1 LKLWIKHGR
10 SAIAVL
16 FLASCS
22 HCSSDKSTGPPS
34 ATGPVA
40 SIAVSAGASS
50 SMFIGASITL
60 TASAHNAAGAPL
72 TGQTFAWSSSNPLVA
87 SVSATGVV
95 TGVSAGVAS
104 ISAAVDTIAGQTT
117 VIVSASAAQ
126 LSCSGVT
133 PLSLNVGD
141 VHPLTGLERSSLC
154 IGGGAGTEYALIAFN
169 SSLDTGATASTVA
182 LTATSTVAA
191 VNAPTPQVLAGSA
204 PFAAQRVRRDVG
216 FEMRMRAMERREL
229 NPRFAAARAWFANRS
244 RQGSSRRGIS
254 AILNVPDNAP
264 VGTLVSLNG
273 NATSA
278 CSAPQARGARITAIS
293 SHAIV
298 VVDTLAPANG
308 FTTAEYQNFAAT
320 FDTLMY
326 PIDTLNFGVP
336 TDIDNNGHVVL
347 FFSPIVNQLSSNLS
361 GSYVGGFFFSRDL
374 FPLTTTVVGSDTLS
388 GCAGSNLG
396 EMFYLPVVDAAQQY
410 NRFFPDTVT
419 VRIQLL
425 STIVH
430 EFQHLINAG
439 RHLYVNTT
447 SNSLEESWLDET
459 EAMLAQELL
468 YYHVSGFAPKQKLT
482 YATISTGANSN
493 GTQLAITNADLIG
506 NLQDVSVYIQTT
518 ESSTPFNNTENI
530 QTLGA
535 GWQFMRYM
543 LDHTS
548 GGAQSTYSR
557 AIDNGLVPGFANL
570 SNVFSMS
577 LPTLAAAYQSW
588 AIAQYVD
595 GTGLTSNPAY
605 SNPSWNFRSV
615 LEGVFNQSE
624 YQLVTR
630 PLLPASPVSVP
641 LRGGGASYMRFR
653 VNPGVTAQIVPTGN
667 AVASTAVTYALV
679 RTF

>member
-1 LKLWIKHGR
+1 MKRGYSLIASLLVALCGGCHG
-10 SAIAVL
+10 
-16 FLASCS
+16 
-22 HCSSDKSTGPPS
+22 DKSTGPPS

-40 SIAVSAGASS
+40 SISVSAGGSS
-50 SMFIGASITL
+50 SVFIGASITL
-60 TASAHNAAGAPL
+60 TAAARNSTGATL
-72 TGQTFAWSSSNPLVA
+72 TGQTFALSSSNPMVA
-87 SVSATGVV
+87 SVSSSGVV

-104 ISAAVDTIAGQTT
+104 ISAGIDTIVGQTT

-133 PLSLNVGD
+133 PLALNVGD
-141 VHPLTGLERSSLC
+141 VHQLTGLERSSLC
-154 IGGGAGTEYALIAFN
+154 IGGGAGSEYALIAFN
-169 SSLDTGATASTVA
+169 ASLDTSTTASTVA
-182 LTATSTVAA
+182 LTATGTVSAI
-191 VNAPTPQVLAGSA
+191 NPPTPQVIAGGS
-204 PFAAQRVRRDVG
+204 PVAAQRARRDVG

-229 NPRFAAARAWFANRS
+229 NPRFTAARAWYANRS
-244 RQGSSRRGIS
+244 RENNGRKGIS
-254 AILNVPDNAP
+254 AILNVPNNAT
-264 VGTLVSLNG
+264 VGTVVSLNG

-278 CSAPQARGARITAIS
+278 CSAPQPRAARITAIS
-293 SHAIV
+293 NHAIII
-298 VVDTLAPANG
+298 VDTLAPANG
-308 FTTAEYQNFAAT
+308 FTAADYQNFAAT
-320 FDTLMY
+320 FDTLIY

-347 FFSPIVNQLSSNLS
+347 FFSPIVNALSSNSS

-396 EMFYLPVVDAAQQY
+396 EMFYLPVVDPDSVY

-419 VRIQLL
+419 VRVHLL
-425 STIVH
+425 TTLVH

-439 RHLYVNTT
+439 RHLYVNTSST
-447 SNSLEESWLDET
+447 SLEESWLDESQ
-459 EAMLAQELL
+459 AMLAQELL

-493 GTQLAITNADLIG
+493 GTQLSIANGDLIES
-506 NLQDVSVYIQTT
+506 LQDVSVYIQTT

-530 QTLGA
+530 QTLGS

-543 LDHTS
+543 LDHTAT
-548 GGAQSTYSR
+548 GAQYTYSR
-557 AIDNGLVPGFANL
+557 AIDNGVVPGFANV

-577 LPTLAAAYQSW
+577 LPTLATTYQSW

-595 GTGLTSNPAY
+595 GTGLTSNTAY

-615 LEGVFNQSE
+615 IDGIFNLSE
-624 YQLVTR
+624 YQLLTR
-630 PLLPASPVSVP
+630 QLLPATPVSVA

-653 VNPGVTAQIVPTGN
+653 VNSGVTAQIVPTGN
-667 AVASTAVTYALV
+667 VVASTAVTYALV

>member
-1 LKLWIKHGR
+1 MKRGYSL
-10 SAIAVL
+10 IASL
-16 FLASCS
+16 FVAV
-22 HCSSDKSTGPPS
+22 CSSCHGDKSTGPPS
-34 ATGPVA
+34 GMGPVA
-40 SIAVSAGASS
+40 SIAVSASGSS
-50 SMFIGASITL
+50 SVFIGASITL
-60 TASAHNAAGAPL
+60 TAAARNATGVAL
-72 TGQTFAWSSSNPLVA
+72 TGQTFVWSSSDPLVA
-87 SVSATGVV
+87 SVSASGVV

-104 ISAAVDTIAGQTT
+104 ISAGIDTVVGRTT

-126 LSCSGVT
+126 LSCTGVT
-133 PLSLNVGD
+133 PLTLNVGD
-141 VHPLTGLERSSLC
+141 VHQLTGLERSSLC
-154 IGGGAGTEYALIAFN
+154 IGGGAGSEYALIAFN
-169 SSLDTGATASTVA
+169 SSLDTSATASTVA
-182 LTATSTVAA
+182 LTATGTVS
-191 VNAPTPQVLAGSA
+191 VSNPPTPQVIAGG
-204 PFAAQRVRRDVG
+204 PPIAAQRARRDVG

-229 NPRFAAARAWFANRS
+229 NPRFGAARAWYANRG
-244 RQGSSRRGIS
+244 RQGSGRKGLS
-254 AILNVPDNAP
+254 AIINIPTNAP

-278 CSAPQARGARITAIS
+278 CSAPQPRGATITAIS
-293 SHAIV
+293 NHAII

-308 FTTAEYQNFAAT
+308 FTTADYQNFAAT
-320 FDTLMY
+320 FDTLIY

-347 FFSPIVNQLSSNLS
+347 FFSPIVNQLSSNSS

-396 EMFYLPVVDAAQQY
+396 EMFYLPVVDPAQQF

-419 VRIQLL
+419 VRVHLL
-425 STIVH
+425 TTLVH

-447 SNSLEESWLDET
+447 STSLEESWLDESQ
-459 EAMLAQELL
+459 AMLAQELL

-493 GTQLAITNADLIG
+493 GTQLSIANGDLIES
-506 NLQDVSVYIQTT
+506 LQDVSVYIQTT

-530 QTLGA
+530 QTLGS

-543 LDHTS
+543 LDHTAA
-548 GGAQSTYSR
+548 GAQYTFSR
-557 AIDNGLVPGFANL
+557 AIDNGLVPGFANV

-577 LPTLAAAYQSW
+577 LPTLATTYQSW

-595 GTGLTSNPAY
+595 GTGLSSNTAY

-615 LEGVFNQSE
+615 IDGIFNLSE
-624 YQLVTR
+624 YELATR
-630 PLLPASPVSVP
+630 PLLPATPVSVA

-653 VNPGVTAQIVPTGN
+653 VNSGVTAQIVPTGN
-667 AVASTAVTYALV
+667 VVASTAVTYALV